1 MWLSE
6 IEVER
11 LRNLEAVRLE
21 LPAGLTLVAGRNGQG
36 KTSLMEAIYLL
47 GTGRSFRTRSKDDLV
62 AWKGGPLRVAGKVR
76 NRLGRSLLEVTVHEG
91 ERRLVADG
99 GEQELD
105 RFIGRLAVV
114 DLTAERMAVIRG
126 GPEERRRFLDR
137 GVVGLRASHLRSLGE
152 YRRVLQQRNALLRGA
167 GGEPASARPAQ
178 LDAWDRRLVETA
190 AEIHLRRREYAAALD
205 EMLGRPAEILFGD
218 GKRPRLV
225 YRPSPPSRENV
236 EKEEFKEDFL
246 RRLGRTR
253 EGDLLHG
260 HTGLGPHR
268 DELLVELEGVDLRRF
283 GSAGQVRA
291 AMVAL
296 KLGKLALLQRE
307 IGESPLFL
315 MDDFDSHLD
324 EVRAADLAGF
334 LHREGFQTLVAT
346 SKEGLADRFGVAF
359 EKVLMENGRARVV

>member
-1 MWLSE
+1 VWLSE
-6 IEVER
+6 IEVDR
-11 LRNLEAVRLE
+11 LRNLVAVRLE
-21 LPAGLTLVAGRNGQG
+21 LPAGLTLIAGRNGQG

-47 GTGRSFRTRSKDDLV
+47 GTGRSFRTRSKNELV
-62 AWKGGPLRVAGKVR
+62 AWNGGPLRVAGRVH
-76 NRLGRSLLEVTVHEG
+76 NRLGRSRLEVTVQDG

-114 DLTAERMAVIRG
+114 DLTAERMNVIRG

-137 GVVGLRASHLRSLGE
+137 GVVGLRPSHLRSLGE

-167 GGEPASARPAQ
+167 GGEPGTARSAQ
-178 LDAWDRRLVETA
+178 LDAWDRRLVETG
-190 AEIHLRRREYAAALD
+190 AELHLRRSEYAVALD
-205 EMLGRPAEILFGD
+205 GELDRPSDVLFGGD
-218 GKRPRLV
+218 SRPRLV
-225 YRPSPPSRENV
+225 YRPSPPSQQGV
-236 EKEEFKEDFL
+236 DKKAFMEDFL
-246 RRLGRTR
+246 SRLGRTR

-268 DELLVELEGVDLRRF
+268 DELLVELEGVDLRRY

-307 IGESPLFL
+307 IGEAPLFL

-324 EVRAADLAGF
+324 ELRAAALAGF
-334 LHREGFQTLVAT
+334 LQQGGFQTLVAT

-359 EKVLMENGRARVV
+359 EKILVENGRARVG